1 MRSNLVES
9 RKTVSQWVRLG
20 VLLASFGFCSALI
33 AQGPPPPPP
42 PPPGG
47 IPPLPP
53 VPQPAQN
60 PGTPEKELLGK
71 FLFWETQLSTDSAV
85 SCGTCH
91 FPEAGGSDPRTLA
104 EVTRHP
110 GADGVFGNA
119 DDVMGSIGI

>member
-9 RKTVSQWVRLG
+9 RKTVSHWVRLG
-20 VLLASFGFCSALI
+20 VLLASFGFSSALI

-60 PGTPEKELLGK
+60 PGTPEKELL
-71 FLFWETQLSTDSAV
+71 
-85 SCGTCH
+85 
-91 FPEAGGSDPRTLA
+91 
-104 EVTRHP
+104 
-110 GADGVFGNA
+110 
-119 DDVMGSIGI
+119 